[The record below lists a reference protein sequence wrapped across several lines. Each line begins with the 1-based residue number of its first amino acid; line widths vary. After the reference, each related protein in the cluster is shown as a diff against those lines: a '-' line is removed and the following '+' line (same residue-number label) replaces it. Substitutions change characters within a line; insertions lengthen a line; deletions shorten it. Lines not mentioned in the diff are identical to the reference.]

1 MSISATT
8 ANFVPTML
16 ETVRPK
22 LAYFIVQKQS
32 KLMNMFNQKAEKH
45 NVSAFTD
52 ATSGGSNITYSAG
65 GPVLAWR
72 VPVLL
77 SIGGDY
83 QAVSLDGGDLGTGS
97 QPKSA
102 FMAFGTF
109 ENDIGFNL
117 PLRAIYGTKDA
128 KQAITNA
135 MQFTLGKALS
145 EMALYNE
152 IGFFNDSVGMLATAN
167 GTGSPSIVSSAVTYN
182 LDTAF
187 SFIRIRGANQLV
199 DIYDTNNLLQFVGA
213 RVQSISFANNTITLS
228 GVSVYTP
235 ANTDQIAFPNM
246 GLGATRTNYTAAAG
260 SWRNGLYT
268 FNTTTTSGSIGGLAY
283 STAYELAT
291 PNVNA
296 QSGFYTPS
304 VIYSGKSQLIQRRDD
319 EAYSQAIGICHPAQ
333 RVSWYLQ
340 GVTISNWF
348 RGPSDKMIDLAPKG
362 TDYGDTFEAGDIT
375 HYVSRYSNKTRVDVV
390 NPNNFGWAQLTDIDF
405 VQTPEGQRIFI
416 GRSSSTGNP
425 QAGFQF
431 YIVNSR
437 QLYSVDPGC
446 GIVNYNLTIPSGQ

>member
-1 MSISATT
+1 MSINAQT
-8 ANFVPTML
+8 AQVIPTML
-16 ETVRPK
+16 EQVRPK
-22 LAYFIVQKQS
+22 LSYFLAQKQS
-32 KLMNMFNQKAEKH
+32 KFASLFLKAAEKH
-45 NVSAFTD
+45 QVSAFTD
-52 ATSGGSNITYSAG
+52 AASGGSPTYTAG

-83 QAVSLDGGDLGTGS
+83 QAITLDGGDLGTGS
-97 QPKSA
+97 MPNTA

-109 ENDIGFNL
+109 ENDIGYNL

-135 MQFTLGKALS
+135 LQFTLGKALS

-152 IGFFNDSVGMLATAN
+152 IGLFQDSTGTLATAN
-167 GTGSPSIVSSAVTYN
+167 GTGSPAISSTKVTYN

-187 SFIRIRGANQLV
+187 SFNRIRGSNQLV
-199 DIYDTNNLLQFVGA
+199 DIYDTNLLLQFVGA
-213 RVQSISFANNTITLS
+213 RVNSINFASNTITLS

-235 ANTDQIAFPNM
+235 ANTDQIMFPNM
-246 GLGATRTNYTAAAG
+246 GLGLTRTNYTAAAG
-260 SWRNGLYT
+260 SWRNGIYT
-268 FNTTTTSGSIGGLAY
+268 FNTSSTSGSLGGLSY
-283 STAYELAT
+283 TTAYELAT
-291 PNVNA
+291 PAVNG
-296 QSGFYTPS
+296 QSGFYTPTLL
-304 VIYSGKSQLIQRRDD
+304 YSGKSQLIQRRDE
-319 EAYSQAIGICHPAQ
+319 EAYSAVIGVCHPAQ

-340 GVTISNWF
+340 GLTISNWF
-348 RGPSDKMIDLAPKG
+348 RGASDKMIDLAPKG
-362 TDYGDTFEAGDIT
+362 TDYGDTFMAGDVT
-375 HYVSRYSNKTRVDVV
+375 HYVSRYAGKQRVDWL
-390 NPNNFGWAQLTDIDF
+390 NPSNFGWTQLSDIDF

-431 YIVNSR
+431 FIVNSR

-446 GIVNYNLTIPSGQ
+446 AVIYYSLQVPSGQ

>member
-1 MSISATT
+1 MSIT
-8 ANFVPTML
+8 AQTAQWIPTML
-16 ETVRPK
+16 EQVRPK
-22 LAYFIVQKQS
+22 LSYFLAQKQS
-32 KLMNMFNQKAEKH
+32 KFANLFNKAAEKH
-45 NVSAFTD
+45 QVSAFTD
-52 ATSGGSNITYSAG
+52 AASGGSPTYTAG

-97 QPKSA
+97 MPNSA

-117 PLRAIYGTKDA
+117 PMRAIFGSKDA
-128 KQAITNA
+128 KQAVTGA
-135 MQFTLGKALS
+135 LQFTLGKAIQ

-152 IGFFNDSVGMLATAN
+152 IGLFQDSTGILAQSN
-167 GTGSPSIVSSAVTYN
+167 GTGSPTISSSKVTYN
-182 LDTAF
+182 LESTFAF
-187 SFIRIRGANQLV
+187 NRIRGSNQLV

-213 RVQSISFANNTITLS
+213 RVNSINFAGATITLS
-228 GVSVYTP
+228 GVNTYSP

-246 GLGATRTNYTAAAG
+246 GLGATRTNFTTAAG
-260 SWRNGLYT
+260 SWRNGIYT
-268 FNTTTTSGSIGGLAY
+268 FNSTSTSGSLGGLSY
-283 STAYELAT
+283 STAYEMAT
-291 PNVNA
+291 PTANG
-296 QSGFYTPS
+296 QSGFFTPS
-304 VIYSGKSQLIQRRDD
+304 LLYSGKSQLIQRRD
-319 EAYSQAIGICHPAQ
+319 EETYTGVIGVCHTAQ

-348 RGPSDKMIDLAPKG
+348 RGASDKMIDIAPGG
-362 TDYGDTFEAGDIT
+362 TDYGDTFQAGEVT
-375 HYVSRYSNKTRVDVV
+375 HYLSRYAGKARVDWL
-390 NPNNFGWAQLTDIDF
+390 NPSNWGWAQLSEIDF
-405 VQTPEGQRIFI
+405 IQTPEGQRIFV

-431 YIVNSR
+431 YLINTR

-446 GIVNYNLTIPSGQ
+446 AVVFYNMAVPSGQ